1 MTLSSPKAMR
11 GSIEYL
17 NIRLLEIY
25 DMTDLFK
32 KRLIN
37 LYGYNNPIMLPLNC
51 QQVF

>member
-1 MTLSSPKAMR
+1 MPLSSKKAMR

-32 KRLIN
+32 KRPIN
-37 LYGYNNPIMLPLNC
+37 LYGSKTPLC
-51 QQVF
+51 FH

>member
-1 MTLSSPKAMR
+1 MPLSSKKAMR

-32 KRLIN
+32 KRLTDI
-37 LYGYNNPIMLPLNC
+37 IAPLC
-51 QQVF
+51 FH